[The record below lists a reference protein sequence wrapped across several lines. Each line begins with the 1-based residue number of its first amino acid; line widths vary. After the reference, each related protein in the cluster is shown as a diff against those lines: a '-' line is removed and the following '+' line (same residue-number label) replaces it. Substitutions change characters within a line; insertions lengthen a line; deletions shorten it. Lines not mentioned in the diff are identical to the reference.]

1 MKKSYFLLIMT
12 LALMILLAACR
23 DPSLEQAIIDY
34 KGSRWDQAWKSVKNA
49 VEKVP
54 QDAEAWYYYGEIA
67 GQKGLIDSMVLGFD
81 KSLSINK
88 NHEVDIKNAKSR
100 YFAKF
105 YNSGVQTY
113 NSFIK
118 LEDKE
123 GESAVKVLN
132 KMIDDFKKALL
143 IKNDFQANRL
153 ISVAYNN
160 LNDNEN
166 RLNYLLKATE
176 SNPDTALGW
185 VELGFYYRNLKDYDK
200 GIEYFEKAIEIDP
213 QNMTALTL
221 YAECFDFAGRK
232 DEAIDAYKRAIE
244 VNPDEK
250 AIPFNLGLLLYKEA
264 NKDGIAP
271 EERMKYLDEAEI
283 YFGKVYD
290 LDPEFK
296 EIYDLYGPV
305 LIYIKKFE
313 KAEQVLLEGI
323 KYFPDAPS
331 IWTNLSIVYA
341 NLNKKDK
348 ANEAAKRAKELSA
361 GS

>member
-1 MKKSYFLLIMT
+1 MKKSYLLLIMT

-34 KGSRWDQAWKSVKNA
+34 KGSRWDQAYASIKKA

-54 QDAEAWYYYGEIA
+54 QDPEAWYYYGEIS
-67 GQKGLIDSMVLGFD
+67 GQKGDIKNMINGFD
-81 KSLSINK
+81 KSLALK
-88 NHEVDIKNAKSR
+88 NTFEPNITDTKNR

-105 YNSGVQTY
+105 YNSGVQSY

-118 LEDKE
+118 LKDKE
-123 GESAVKVLN
+123 SENGSKVLN
-132 KMIDDFKKALL
+132 KMVGEFENALL

-153 ISVAYNN
+153 IAIAYNS

-166 RLNYLLKATE
+166 RLKYLLLASE

-200 GIEYFEKAIEIDP
+200 ALKYFEKAINIDP
-213 QNMTALTL
+213 TNINALTL
-221 YAECFDFAGRK
+221 YAECLDFDGK
-232 DEAIDAYKRAIE
+232 KEEAIAAYKKAIE
-244 VNPDEK
+244 VNPEEK

-264 NKDGIAP
+264 NREKIET
-271 EERMKYLDEAEI
+271 EERTHYLKESEI
-283 YFGKVYD
+283 YFKKVYD

-296 EIYDLYGPV
+296 EIYDLFGPV
-305 LIYIKKFE
+305 LIYLKKFE
-313 KAEQVLLEGI
+313 IAEQVLLEGT

-341 NLNKKDK
+341 NQSKKDK
-348 ANEAAKRAKELSA
+348 ANEAAKRAKELVNE
-361 GS
+361 

>member
-1 MKKSYFLLIMT
+1 MENFEQIM
-12 LALMILLAACR
+12 
-23 DPSLEQAIIDY
+23 DY
-34 KGSRWDQAWKSVKNA
+34 NFTAS
-49 VEKVP
+49 VEKEF
-54 QDAEAWYYYGEIA
+54 DDIADGEKIW
-67 GQKGLIDSMVLGFD
+67 
-81 KSLSINK
+81 
-88 NHEVDIKNAKSR
+88 
-100 YFAKF
+100 
-105 YNSGVQTY
+105 
-113 NSFIK
+113 
-118 LEDKE
+118 
-123 GESAVKVLN
+123 N
-132 KMIDDFKKALL
+132 KMIDEFNKALL
-143 IKNDFQANRL
+143 IKDDFQANRL
-153 ISVAYNN
+153 ISIAYNN

-166 RLNYLLKATE
+166 RLKYLLKASE

-200 GIEYFEKAIEIDP
+200 AIGYFEKAIEIDP
-213 QNMTALTL
+213 QNTNALTL

-232 DEAIDAYKRAIE
+232 DEAIEAYKNAIE
-244 VNPDEK
+244 VNPEEK

-264 NKDGIAP
+264 NRDGIDP
-271 EERMKYLDEAEI
+271 EERMKYLNEAEI

-290 LDPEFK
+290 IDPEFR

-305 LIYIKKFE
+305 LIYIKNFE

-348 ANEAAKRAKELSA
+348 AEEAAKRATELSS